1 MGIVSSFEWR
11 RSIHLERHQCKA
23 TCTSFLLSW
32 LVCLYFSVVV
42 VVVVAIEFSFLGCTL
57 YICLSVIFA
66 QQDNAQHNCAQC
78 TAGHNDIA
86 FAIFARQSTKQG
98 ATARNKEQMKDPC
111 KLVQEYNKCFFYKRT
126 HGQSIPRHQI
136 CHDDDIKGV
145 AASLYFYSLDI

>member
-1 MGIVSSFEWR
+1 MYVF
-11 RSIHLERHQCKA
+11 
-23 TCTSFLLSW
+23 
-32 LVCLYFSVVV
+32 VVVV

-57 YICLSVIFA
+57 YIRLSVIFA

-86 FAIFARQSTKQG
+86 FAIFAQQGTKKQG

-111 KLVQEYNKCFFYKRT
+111 KLVQQYNKCHCFYKRT

-145 AASLYFYSLDI
+145 AAASLYLFTAHLIIGIGFWHVSIVT